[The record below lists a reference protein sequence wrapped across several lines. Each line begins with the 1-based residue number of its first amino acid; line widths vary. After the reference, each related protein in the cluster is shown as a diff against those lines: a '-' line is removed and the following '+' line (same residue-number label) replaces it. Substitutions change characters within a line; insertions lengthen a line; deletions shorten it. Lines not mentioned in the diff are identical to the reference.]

1 MLISCQK
8 TTFTKTKQVGL
19 KTTKKYKSLEEKLI
33 NLVIDSAS
41 DIEQDEAKNMGIT
54 VIPMEVV
61 FGDEVFLDGVDLSHK
76 RFFEKLIESN
86 ELPKTSQI
94 NEFRFDQEFQR
105 LTQNGDQVVVI
116 TLSSKLSGTY
126 NNAFKAGSVL

>member
-1 MLISCQK
+1 M
-8 TTFTKTKQVGL
+8 
-19 KTTKKYKSLEEKLI
+19 I

-54 VIPMEVV
+54 VISMEVG